1 MQDASS
7 SDFFPRSPQAVEAGL
22 FHPSQHRA
30 SCGIGVIAHTKGE
43 KSHSLVRDGIDAL
56 VAMEHRGAKGADG
69 KTGDGVGL
77 LIQIPDRFFRVE
89 SQKLGFM
96 LPPPGSYAVG
106 VLFGPQ
112 GLPQFSDCLNP
123 LKPLFARLGVSLIGW
138 RPVPTHSDCLGAMAR
153 HGEPQIAHVFFDLS
167 NLPEPVRDAKLY
179 IVQKQ
184 ITLFF
189 AENHGA
195 NPGGAKSEDMVQLI
209 SLDRYTTVYKGM
221 MHAAEL
227 SIYYPDLAS
236 PEVESALALVH
247 ARFSTNTFPSWVL
260 AQPFKHLCHNGEI
273 NTLRGNLA
281 AMLGRE
287 SSLARA
293 LFGEDAS
300 LVGPLLGQRLSDSA
314 YLDQVFKILLLSGR
328 SLAEAHMI
336 LMPEAWE
343 KNHDM
348 DPRLRSFYEYHA
360 PIFEPWDGPAAVVST
375 DGQSVCVGLD
385 RNGLRPCRYLL
396 TDDDRVVVASEM
408 GALPIPLH
416 KIKRMG
422 RVGPGELLVIDPS
435 RGGLILSGEAK
446 SHVSAQ
452 YDYRPWIEA
461 SIRDIDDLWA
471 IRDLY
476 KQRKASRLQ
485 QLQLAFGLSSE
496 EIEMVLKPMAEKGEE
511 PISSMGDD
519 TPPAFLSTEPRLLY
533 DYFRQQFAQVTNP
546 PIDPLREESVMSLTV
561 YLGSKQILGETS
573 RAQLVKLH
581 HPVLSEE
588 ILNRICSQD
597 VSGLKVVTLS
607 TLIEVTDSPG
617 SFRAGLDSLC
627 NEAINASYGGAQVI
641 LLSDRGSQATK
652 IAIPMLLAVAAVN
665 QSLVNEHLKSRTDLI
680 VETAEVRSVHQL
692 ACTLGY
698 GAKAVLPYLALDT
711 IGVLCDQGE
720 IKGTTQKSGAEKKY
734 IKALNKGLLKIMS
747 KMGISTLMSYQGAE
761 IFESIGLGH
770 ELMKRFFP
778 STPSPIGGI
787 DLAQIEDRTMGR
799 HAYAFNPQRDPH
811 LMVGG
816 QVHWRKHGEKHAWS
830 PQAIASLQHAVRDNQ
845 FASYEAFK
853 KEVDREDQDPI
864 FLRHL
869 LEFKVDKQISLDL
882 QTQQKLQTPQEIV
895 KRFTT
900 GAMSLGAIS
909 REAHETLA
917 IAMNRL
923 GGKSNTGEGGED
935 PGRATPTL
943 AGDSRLSAIR
953 QVASGR
959 FGVTLAYLLDG
970 KELQIKIAQ
979 GAKPGEGGQLPG
991 HKVDREI
998 AMLRHS
1004 NPGVPLISPPPHHD
1018 IYSIEDLAQLIYDLK
1033 NAHPKALV
1041 SVKLVASTG
1050 IGAIAAGVVKAGADK
1065 VVISCG
1071 SGGTGASPLSSIKH
1085 AGMPWEI
1092 GIAEVHQ
1099 ALVLNGLRP
1108 WVKLEVDGQFKTG
1121 RDVVMAALLGANEF
1135 GFATAPLIAT
1145 GCIMMRKCHLNT
1157 CPVGIATQDPEL
1169 RALYRGK
1176 PEHVIQFM
1184 FFVAEDVR
1192 RTLAQLGLDSLDEAI
1207 GRTDLLQPK
1216 EPLSSLLHLDFKKLL
1231 FQVKAPENMG
1241 FLPQRPAVALAPPLA
1256 DLKGHIRTAHRSFGA
1271 LLSSQR
1277 ISAERSGPGPK
1288 GNAKTRR
1295 DPLKIDLNGYG
1306 GQSFGAFLDQGVE
1319 LRLLGAAND
1328 YVGKGLSGGRIVV
1341 TLPKTASWLDESP
1354 SIIGNTVL
1362 YGATAGELFVGGA
1375 AGERFAVRN
1384 SGAEA
1389 VVEGLGDHGC
1399 EYMTGGVVI
1408 VLGSIG
1414 KNFGAGMSGGLA
1426 FVYDEHGALGTQFNL
1441 DMIELEPLTGDEHR
1455 PEALTIKRLLEAH
1468 VQTTQSQRAAYL
1480 LENWP
1485 TCLVRFIKVE
1495 PKGYQASL
1503 AAARDDEGLEPPPF
1517 GGGPNAQLRRI
1528 GENRHV

>member
-1 MQDASS
+1 
-7 SDFFPRSPQAVEAGL
+7 
-22 FHPSQHRA
+22 
-30 SCGIGVIAHTKGE
+30 
-43 KSHSLVRDGIDAL
+43 
-56 VAMEHRGAKGADG
+56 
-69 KTGDGVGL
+69 
-77 LIQIPDRFFRVE
+77 
-89 SQKLGFM
+89 
-96 LPPPGSYAVG
+96 
-106 VLFGPQ
+106 
-112 GLPQFSDCLNP
+112 
-123 LKPLFARLGVSLIGW
+123 
-138 RPVPTHSDCLGAMAR
+138 
-153 HGEPQIAHVFFDLS
+153 
-167 NLPEPVRDAKLY
+167 
-179 IVQKQ
+179 
-184 ITLFF
+184 
-189 AENHGA
+189 
-195 NPGGAKSEDMVQLI
+195 
-209 SLDRYTTVYKGM
+209 
-221 MHAAEL
+221 
-227 SIYYPDLAS
+227 
-236 PEVESALALVH
+236 
-247 ARFSTNTFPSWVL
+247 
-260 AQPFKHLCHNGEI
+260 
-273 NTLRGNLA
+273 
-281 AMLGRE
+281 
-287 SSLARA
+287 
-293 LFGEDAS
+293 
-300 LVGPLLGQRLSDSA
+300 
-314 YLDQVFKILLLSGR
+314 
-328 SLAEAHMI
+328 
-336 LMPEAWE
+336 
-343 KNHDM
+343 
-348 DPRLRSFYEYHA
+348 
-360 PIFEPWDGPAAVVST
+360 
-375 DGQSVCVGLD
+375 
-385 RNGLRPCRYLL
+385 
-396 TDDDRVVVASEM
+396 
-408 GALPIPLH
+408 
-416 KIKRMG
+416 
-422 RVGPGELLVIDPS
+422 
-435 RGGLILSGEAK
+435 
-446 SHVSAQ
+446 
-452 YDYRPWIEA
+452 
-461 SIRDIDDLWA
+461 
-471 IRDLY
+471 
-476 KQRKASRLQ
+476 
-485 QLQLAFGLSSE
+485 
-496 EIEMVLKPMAEKGEE
+496 
-511 PISSMGDD
+511 
-519 TPPAFLSTEPRLLY
+519 
-533 DYFRQQFAQVTNP
+533 
-546 PIDPLREESVMSLTV
+546 
-561 YLGSKQILGETS
+561 
-573 RAQLVKLH
+573 
-581 HPVLSEE
+581 
-588 ILNRICSQD
+588 
-597 VSGLKVVTLS
+597 
-607 TLIEVTDSPG
+607 
-617 SFRAGLDSLC
+617 
-627 NEAINASYGGAQVI
+627 
-641 LLSDRGSQATK
+641 
-652 IAIPMLLAVAAVN
+652 
-665 QSLVNEHLKSRTDLI
+665 
-680 VETAEVRSVHQL
+680 L

-711 IGVLCDQGE
+711 IGALCDQGE

-761 IFESIGLGH
+761 IFESIGLGYD
-770 ELMKRFFP
+770 LMKRFFP

-787 DLAQIEDRTMGR
+787 DLAQIEARTLVR
-799 HAYAFNPQRDPH
+799 HAYAFNPQRAPH
-811 LMVGG
+811 LLVGG

-830 PQAIASLQHAVRDNQ
+830 PQAIANLQHAVRDNQ
-845 FASYEAFK
+845 FSSYEAFK

-869 LEFKVDKQISLDL
+869 LEFKDGKQAPVDLEVDHGL
-882 QTQQKLQTPQEIV
+882 QTAQDIV
-895 KRFTT
+895 KTFTT

-1099 ALVLNGLRP
+1099 ALVINGLRP

-1121 RDVVMAALLGANEF
+1121 RDVVIAALLGANEF

-1192 RTLAQLGLDSLDEAI
+1192 RTLARLGLRSLEEAI

-1216 EPLSSLLHLDFKKLL
+1216 EPISSLLHLDFKRLL

-1241 FLPQRPAVALAPPLA
+1241 FLPQRPPVALSPSLA
-1256 DLKGHIRTAHRSFGA
+1256 DLNGQITTAHRSFGS
-1271 LLSSQR
+1271 LLSSER
-1277 ISAERSGPGPK
+1277 ISSDRISSDRISSDRISSDRNDTGRRGPGK
-1288 GNAKTRR
+1288 SQRE
-1295 DPLKIDLNGYG
+1295 PLKIDLTGYG
-1306 GQSFGAFLDQGVE
+1306 GQSFGAFLDQGVA
-1319 LRLLGAAND
+1319 LKLLGAAND

-1341 TLPKTASWLDESP
+1341 TLPKTAPWLDESP

-1426 FVYDEHGALGTQFNL
+1426 FVYDEHGSLGMQFNL

-1468 VQTTQSQRAAYL
+1468 LQTTQSQRAAYL

-1503 AAARDDEGLEPPPF
+1503 AAARDDEGRDPPPY
-1517 GGGPNAQLRRI
+1517 GGGPHAQLRRI